1 MFQNG
6 VKSNKFYRGIIIK
19 MTYLDNQKT
28 LFSPSSLMSASPIFI
43 THNAWVQLTNM
54 YKSNGFMQSAVNGI
68 VDDAF
73 RNNALIIDSN
83 TLKTDELETLKQA
96 LEDNGDIE
104 AIKACLKWQQLY
116 GGCSLIANTE
126 QDYTQPLTE
135 NFKKLQ
141 FIVGDRWHC
150 TPIGSSPE
158 TCEKFLYTS
167 DPAINDTN
175 SNIEIDKS
183 RVFAYSGVSTPFYLK
198 QMLNG
203 WGMSIF
209 ESILPALNI
218 YLEALGV
225 SLELVSEAKIDVFKI
240 KDLSTTLS
248 SKGGYTAI
256 KKRLKLVADA
266 KNYTSTIAMDV
277 TDDYEQKQMNFSSL
291 PQLIEQIQ
299 LLICSALRRPYSK
312 IFGKG
317 GSGLSEQTS
326 DLENY
331 YSLVDAEVRTPAT
344 RMIKWVVDL
353 RCIQLFGRKLPDF
366 QPQWKPLKI
375 LTEKEEA
382 ELKSK
387 QLNDMLALYN
397 AGIMT
402 KKQIAQKL
410 TEKDIL
416 LFSDEELAKLPDEVE
431 ETADSPD
438 ELLKTRRN

>member
-1 MFQNG
+1 
-6 VKSNKFYRGIIIK
+6 
-19 MTYLDNQKT
+19 MTFIDNQHT
-28 LFSPSSLMSASPIFI
+28 LFSPTSLLSSTPYFI
-43 THNAWVQLTNM
+43 TQNAWVQLSNM
-54 YKSNGFMQSAVNGI
+54 YKSNGFMQQAVNGI

-73 RNNALIIDSN
+73 RNNALIIDSS
-83 TLKTDELETLKQA
+83 TLEDDEIEELKQA

-126 QDYTQPLTE
+126 QDYTTPLTE
-135 NFKKLQ
+135 NFKKLE

-150 TPIGSSPE
+150 TPVGSSPE

-167 DPAINDTN
+167 NPSVKDIN

-183 RVFAYSGVSTPFYLK
+183 RVFAYSGVTTPFYLK

-209 ESILPALNI
+209 ESILPALNM
-218 YLEALGV
+218 YMEALGV
-225 SLELVSEAKIDVFKI
+225 SLELISEAKIDVFKI
-240 KDLSTTLS
+240 KDLATTLAS
-248 SKGGYTAI
+248 RGGSTAI
-256 KKRLKLVADA
+256 KKRLKLMADA
-266 KNYTSTIAMDV
+266 KNYTSTIALDQN
-277 TDDYEQKQMNFSSL
+277 DDYDQKQINFSSL

-299 LLICSALRRPYSK
+299 LLICSALKRPYSK

-331 YSLVDAEVRTPAT
+331 YSIVDAEVRTPAV

-353 RCIQLFGRKLPDF
+353 RCVQLFGRRLPDF

-375 LTEKEEA
+375 LSEQEEA
-382 ELKSK
+382 EIKTKELDNVLKLFDRGIVSK
-387 QLNDMLALYN
+387 QQVAK
-397 AGIMT
+397 I
-402 KKQIAQKL
+402 L

-416 LFSDEELAKLPDEVE
+416 LFSDEELNKLDDEIE
-431 ETADSPD
+431 EADNA
-438 ELLKTRRN
+438 EQLLKSGRN

>member
-1 MFQNG
+1 
-6 VKSNKFYRGIIIK
+6 
-19 MTYLDNQKT
+19 MTFIDNQHT
-28 LFSPSSLMSASPIFI
+28 LFSPTSLLSSTPYFI
-43 THNAWVQLTNM
+43 TQNAWVQLSNM
-54 YKSNGFMQSAVNGI
+54 YKSNGFMQQAVNGI

-73 RNNALIIDSN
+73 RNNALIIDSS
-83 TLKTDELETLKQA
+83 TLEDDEIEELKQA

-126 QDYTQPLTE
+126 QDYTTPLTE
-135 NFKKLQ
+135 NFKKLE

-167 DPAINDTN
+167 NPSVKDIN

-183 RVFAYSGVSTPFYLK
+183 RVFAYSGVTTPFYLK

-209 ESILPALNI
+209 ESILPALNM
-218 YLEALGV
+218 YMEALGV
-225 SLELVSEAKIDVFKI
+225 SLELISEAKIDVFKI
-240 KDLSTTLS
+240 KDLATTLAS
-248 SKGGYTAI
+248 RGGSTAI
-256 KKRLKLVADA
+256 KKRLKLMADA
-266 KNYTSTIAMDV
+266 KNYTSTIALDQN
-277 TDDYEQKQMNFSSL
+277 DDYDQKQINFSSL

-299 LLICSALRRPYSK
+299 LLICSALKRPYSK

-331 YSLVDAEVRTPAT
+331 YSVVDAEVRTPAV

-353 RCIQLFGRKLPDF
+353 RCVQLFGRRLPDF

-375 LTEKEEA
+375 LSEKEEA
-382 ELKSK
+382 EIKTKQLDDVLKLFDRGILSK
-387 QLNDMLALYN
+387 QQV
-397 AGIMT
+397 GKI
-402 KKQIAQKL
+402 L

-416 LFSDEELAKLPDEVE
+416 LFSDEELNKLDDEIE
-431 ETADSPD
+431 EADNA
-438 ELLKTRRN
+438 EQLLKSGRN

>member
-1 MFQNG
+1 
-6 VKSNKFYRGIIIK
+6 
-19 MTYLDNQKT
+19 MTFIDNQHT
-28 LFSPSSLMSASPIFI
+28 LFSPTSLLSSTPYFI
-43 THNAWVQLTNM
+43 TQNAWVQLSNM
-54 YKSNGFMQSAVNGI
+54 YKSNGFMQQAVNGI

-73 RNNALIIDSN
+73 RNNALIIDSS
-83 TLKTDELETLKQA
+83 TLEDDEIEELKQA

-126 QDYTQPLTE
+126 QDYTTPLTE
-135 NFKKLQ
+135 NFKKLE

-150 TPIGSSPE
+150 TPVGSSPE

-167 DPAINDTN
+167 NPSVKDIN

-183 RVFAYSGVSTPFYLK
+183 RVFAYSGVVTPFYLK

-209 ESILPALNI
+209 ESILPALNM
-218 YLEALGV
+218 YMEALGV
-225 SLELVSEAKIDVFKI
+225 SLELISEAKIDVFKI
-240 KDLSTTLS
+240 KDLATTLAS
-248 SKGGYTAI
+248 RGGSTAI
-256 KKRLKLVADA
+256 KKRLKLMADA
-266 KNYTSTIAMDV
+266 KNYTSTIALDQN
-277 TDDYEQKQMNFSSL
+277 DDYDQKQINFSSL

-299 LLICSALRRPYSK
+299 LLICSALKRPYSK

-331 YSLVDAEVRTPAT
+331 YSIVDAEVRTPAI

-353 RCIQLFGRKLPDF
+353 RCVQLFGRRLPDF

-375 LTEKEEA
+375 LSEQEEA
-382 ELKSK
+382 EIKTKELDNVLKLFDRGIVSK
-387 QLNDMLALYN
+387 QQVAK
-397 AGIMT
+397 I
-402 KKQIAQKL
+402 L

-416 LFSDEELAKLPDEVE
+416 LFSDEELNKLDDEIE
-431 ETADSPD
+431 EANDA
-438 ELLKTRRN
+438 EQLLKSGRN

>member
-1 MFQNG
+1 
-6 VKSNKFYRGIIIK
+6 
-19 MTYLDNQKT
+19 MTFLDNQRT
-28 LFSPSSLMSASPIFI
+28 LFSPASLLSSSPYFI
-43 THNAWVQLTNM
+43 TQNAWVQLTNM

-73 RNNALIIDSN
+73 RNNALIIDTN
-83 TLKTDELETLKQA
+83 TLESDELEQLKQA

-116 GGCSLIANTE
+116 GGCSLIANVD
-126 QDYTQPLTE
+126 QDYKTPLTE

-167 DPAINDTN
+167 NPSVKDIN

-183 RVFAYSGVSTPFYLK
+183 RVFAYSGVSTPFYIK

-203 WGMSIF
+203 WGLSIF
-209 ESILPALNI
+209 ESILPALNM
-218 YLEALGV
+218 YMEALGV
-225 SLELVSEAKIDVFKI
+225 TLELVSEAKIDVFRI
-240 KDLSTTLS
+240 KDLSTTLAS
-248 SKGGYTAI
+248 RGGTTAI
-256 KKRLKLVADA
+256 KKRLKLMADA
-266 KNYTSTIAMDV
+266 KNYTSTIALDLN
-277 TDDYEQKQMNFSSL
+277 DEYDQKQMNFSSL

-299 LLICSALRRPYSK
+299 LLICSALKRPYSK

-331 YSLVDAEVRTPAT
+331 YSLVDAEVRTPAA
-344 RMIKWVVDL
+344 RMIKWVIDL

-387 QLNDMLALYN
+387 QLNDMLALFN
-397 AGIMT
+397 AGIMS
-402 KKQIAQKL
+402 KRQIAEKL

-416 LFSDEELAKLPDEVE
+416 LFSDEELAKLPDDIQE
-431 ETADSPD
+431 EMADSPN

>member
-1 MFQNG
+1 
-6 VKSNKFYRGIIIK
+6 
-19 MTYLDNQKT
+19 MTFLDNQRT
-28 LFSPSSLMSASPIFI
+28 LFSPASLLSSSPYFI
-43 THNAWVQLTNM
+43 TQNAWVQLTNM

-73 RNNALIIDSN
+73 RNNALIIDTN
-83 TLKTDELETLKQA
+83 TLESDELEQLKQA

-116 GGCSLIANTE
+116 GGCSLIANVD
-126 QDYTQPLTE
+126 QDYKTPLTE

-141 FIVGDRWHC
+141 FLVGDRWHC
-150 TPIGSSPE
+150 TPVGSSPE
-158 TCEKFLYTS
+158 TCERFLYTS
-167 DPAINDTN
+167 NPSVKDIN

-183 RVFAYSGVSTPFYLK
+183 RVFAYSGVSTPFYIK

-203 WGMSIF
+203 WGLSIF
-209 ESILPALNI
+209 ESILPALNM
-218 YLEALGV
+218 YMEALGV
-225 SLELVSEAKIDVFKI
+225 TLELVSEAKIDVFRI
-240 KDLSTTLS
+240 KDLSTTLAS
-248 SKGGYTAI
+248 RGGTTAI
-256 KKRLKLVADA
+256 KKRLKLMADA
-266 KNYTSTIAMDV
+266 KNYTSTIALDLN
-277 TDDYEQKQMNFSSL
+277 DEYDQKQMNFSSL

-299 LLICSALRRPYSK
+299 LLICSALKRPYSK

-331 YSLVDAEVRTPAT
+331 YSLVDAEVRTPAA
-344 RMIKWVVDL
+344 RMIKWVIDL

-387 QLNDMLALYN
+387 QLNDMLALFN
-397 AGIMT
+397 AGIMS
-402 KKQIAQKL
+402 KRQVAEKL

-416 LFSDEELAKLPDEVE
+416 LFSDEELAKLPDDIQE
-431 ETADSPD
+431 ETADSPN

>member
-1 MFQNG
+1 
-6 VKSNKFYRGIIIK
+6 
-19 MTYLDNQKT
+19 MTFLDNQRT
-28 LFSPSSLMSASPIFI
+28 LFSPASLLSSSPYFI
-43 THNAWVQLTNM
+43 TQNAWVQLTNM
-54 YKSNGFMQSAVNGI
+54 YKSNGFMQSAVNSI

-73 RNNALIIDSN
+73 RNNALIIDTN
-83 TLKTDELETLKQA
+83 TLESDEIETLKQA

-126 QDYTQPLTE
+126 QDYTKELTE
-135 NFKKLQ
+135 DFKKLQ
-141 FIVGDRWHC
+141 FLVGDRWHC
-150 TPIGSSPE
+150 IPIGSSPE
-158 TCEKFLYTS
+158 TCKRFLYTS
-167 DPAINDTN
+167 NPSVKDIN

-183 RVFAYSGVSTPFYLK
+183 RVFAYSGVSTPFYIK

-203 WGMSIF
+203 WGLSIF
-209 ESILPALNI
+209 ESILPALNM
-218 YLEALGV
+218 YMEALGV
-225 SLELVSEAKIDVFKI
+225 TLELVSEAKIDVFRI
-240 KDLSTTLS
+240 KDLSTTLAS
-248 SKGGYTAI
+248 RGGTTAI
-256 KKRLKLVADA
+256 KKRLKLMADA
-266 KNYTSTIAMDV
+266 KNYTSTIALDLN
-277 TDDYEQKQMNFSSL
+277 DEYDQKQMNFSSL

-299 LLICSALRRPYSK
+299 LLICSALKRPYSK

-331 YSLVDAEVRTPAT
+331 YSLVDAEVRTPAA
-344 RMIKWVVDL
+344 RMIKWVIDL

-387 QLNDMLALYN
+387 QLNDMLALFN
-397 AGIMT
+397 AGIMS
-402 KKQIAQKL
+402 KRQVAEKL

-416 LFSDEELAKLPDEVE
+416 LFSDEELAKLPDDIQE
-431 ETADSPD
+431 EMADSPD

>member
-1 MFQNG
+1 
-6 VKSNKFYRGIIIK
+6 
-19 MTYLDNQKT
+19 MTFLDNQRT
-28 LFSPSSLMSASPIFI
+28 LFSPASLLSSSPYFI
-43 THNAWVQLTNM
+43 TQNAWVQLTNM

-73 RNNALIIDSN
+73 RNNALIIDTN
-83 TLKTDELETLKQA
+83 TLESDELEQLKQA

-116 GGCSLIANTE
+116 GGCSLIANVD
-126 QDYTQPLTE
+126 QDYKTPLTE

-141 FIVGDRWHC
+141 FLVGDRWHC
-150 TPIGSSPE
+150 TPVGSSPE
-158 TCEKFLYTS
+158 TCERFLYTS
-167 DPAINDTN
+167 NPSVKDIN

-183 RVFAYSGVSTPFYLK
+183 RVFAYSGVSTPFYIK

-203 WGMSIF
+203 WGLSIF
-209 ESILPALNI
+209 ESILPALNM
-218 YLEALGV
+218 YMEALGV
-225 SLELVSEAKIDVFKI
+225 TLELVSEAKIDVFRI
-240 KDLSTTLS
+240 KDLSTTLAS
-248 SKGGYTAI
+248 RGGTTAI
-256 KKRLKLVADA
+256 KKRLKLMADA
-266 KNYTSTIAMDV
+266 KNYTSTIALDLN
-277 TDDYEQKQMNFSSL
+277 DEYDQKQMNFSSL

-299 LLICSALRRPYSK
+299 LLICSALKRPYSK

-331 YSLVDAEVRTPAT
+331 YSLVDAEVRTPAA
-344 RMIKWVVDL
+344 RMIKWVIDL

-387 QLNDMLALYN
+387 QLNDMLALFN
-397 AGIMT
+397 AGIMS
-402 KKQIAQKL
+402 KRQVAEKL

-416 LFSDEELAKLPDEVE
+416 LFSDEELAKLPDDIQE
-431 ETADSPD
+431 EMADSPD

>member
-1 MFQNG
+1 
-6 VKSNKFYRGIIIK
+6 
-19 MTYLDNQKT
+19 MTFIDNQHT
-28 LFSPSSLMSASPIFI
+28 LFSPTSLLSSTPYFI
-43 THNAWVQLTNM
+43 TQNAWVQLSNM
-54 YKSNGFMQSAVNGI
+54 YKSNGFMQQAVNGI

-83 TLKTDELETLKQA
+83 TLETDEIEELKQA

-126 QDYTQPLTE
+126 QDYTTPLTE
-135 NFKKLQ
+135 NFKKLE

-150 TPIGSSPE
+150 TPVGSSPE

-167 DPAINDTN
+167 NPSVKDIN

-183 RVFAYSGVSTPFYLK
+183 RVFAYSGVTTPFYLK

-209 ESILPALNI
+209 ESILPALNM
-218 YLEALGV
+218 YMEALGV
-225 SLELVSEAKIDVFKI
+225 SLELISEAKIDVFKI
-240 KDLSTTLS
+240 KDLATTLAS
-248 SKGGYTAI
+248 RGGSTAI
-256 KKRLKLVADA
+256 KKRLKLMADA
-266 KNYTSTIAMDV
+266 KNYTSTIALDQN
-277 TDDYEQKQMNFSSL
+277 DDYDQKQINFSSL

-299 LLICSALRRPYSK
+299 LLICSALKRPYSK

-331 YSLVDAEVRTPAT
+331 YSIVDAEVRTPAV

-353 RCIQLFGRKLPDF
+353 RCVQLFGRRLPDF

-375 LTEKEEA
+375 LSEKEEA
-382 ELKSK
+382 EIKTKQLDDVLKLFDRGILSK
-387 QLNDMLALYN
+387 QQVAK
-397 AGIMT
+397 I
-402 KKQIAQKL
+402 L

-416 LFSDEELAKLPDEVE
+416 LFSDEELNKLDDEIE
-431 ETADSPD
+431 EADNA
-438 ELLKTRRN
+438 EQLLKSGRN

>member
-1 MFQNG
+1 
-6 VKSNKFYRGIIIK
+6 
-19 MTYLDNQKT
+19 MTFIDNQHT
-28 LFSPSSLMSASPIFI
+28 LFSPTSLLSSTPYFI
-43 THNAWVQLTNM
+43 TQNAWVQLSNM
-54 YKSNGFMQSAVNGI
+54 YKSNGFMQQAVNGI

-73 RNNALIIDSN
+73 RNNALIIDTN
-83 TLKTDELETLKQA
+83 TLETEEIEELKQA

-104 AIKACLKWQQLY
+104 AIKECLKWQQLY

-126 QDYTQPLTE
+126 QDYTTPLTE
-135 NFKKLQ
+135 NFKKLK

-150 TPIGSSPE
+150 TPVGTSPE

-167 DPAINDTN
+167 NPSIKDIN

-183 RVFAYSGVSTPFYLK
+183 RVFAYSGVNTPFYLK

-209 ESILPALNI
+209 ESILPALNM
-218 YLEALGV
+218 YMEALGV

-240 KDLSTTLS
+240 KDLATTLAS
-248 SKGGYTAI
+248 RGGSTAI
-256 KKRLKLVADA
+256 KKRLKLMADA
-266 KNYTSTIAMDV
+266 KNYTSTIALDQN
-277 TDDYEQKQMNFSSL
+277 DDYDQKQINFSSL

-299 LLICSALRRPYSK
+299 LLICSALKRPYSK

-331 YSLVDAEVRTPAT
+331 YSVVDAEVRTPSV

-353 RCIQLFGRKLPDF
+353 RCIQLFGRRLPDF

-375 LTEKEEA
+375 LSEQEEA
-382 ELKSK
+382 EIKTKFLDDVLKLFDRGILSK
-387 QLNDMLALYN
+387 QQV
-397 AGIMT
+397 GRI
-402 KKQIAQKL
+402 L
-410 TEKDIL
+410 TERDIL
-416 LFSDEELAKLPDEVE
+416 LFSDEEINQLSDEIE
-431 ETADSPD
+431 EANNID
-438 ELLKTRRN
+438 ELFKNGRN